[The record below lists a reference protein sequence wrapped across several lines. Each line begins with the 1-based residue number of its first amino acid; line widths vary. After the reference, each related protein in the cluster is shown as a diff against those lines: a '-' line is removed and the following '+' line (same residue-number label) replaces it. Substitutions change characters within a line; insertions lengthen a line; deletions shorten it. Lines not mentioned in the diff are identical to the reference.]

1 MNSGS
6 GTRGP
11 RPDWHAARH
20 QSFLA
25 STPLGATVV
34 RLSEAVG
41 RTVASN
47 VVALCE
53 VPHYAS
59 SAMDGWAVSGLAPWR
74 LVSATTLAA
83 GEATL
88 IATGGLAEAD
98 GVLISPPPGAHTGE
112 SVQMLALPW

>member
-11 RPDWHAARH
+11 RPNWHAARH
-20 QSFLA
+20 ESFLA
-25 STPLGATVV
+25 STPLGATAVP
-34 RLSEAVG
+34 LSEAVG

-83 GEATL
+83 GEARMQPM
-88 IATGGLAEAD
+88 A
-98 GVLISPPPGAHTGE
+98 
-112 SVQMLALPW
+112 